1 MSGPREERAQ
11 SQAGGPQPAETPGGD
26 WYVADTY
33 AQDPYAADAY
43 AGYQSEQDPYG
54 VQDGREDGPP
64 PAYDVPP
71 QLPPQAGGYPTPVP
85 APAPPVPPVQPGWDT
100 PATWRADAPRAE
112 AAGGPANPDA
122 PQHGGHAPAA
132 VVPEAPPAAGSPGA
146 GPGARWGQWQEPARA
161 ESPWNSE
168 TTEYVGVDALFG
180 GGPRQPE
187 PQPAP
192 QAAQQPLQQPVQQP
206 AQHPG
211 QQPAQ
216 PGPYQTGPYRP
227 GAGPVDAG
235 PVAAPSGPVAGH
247 GYPAPPFAA
256 GPPQHPGQHPG
267 QGGQFVPPIEFDPP
281 LSEQEATMQVAAV
294 QLPPA
299 VEPLDEIV
307 EEEREQQQAPRPT
320 GGGGG
325 GGKVAG
331 LLNSSAIMA
340 AGTLV
345 SRGTGFVRTMVIVA
359 AIGAVRM
366 GDSYNAANTLP
377 TLLYILIGGGA
388 LNAVFV
394 PQLVRSMKHDDD
406 GGAAYANRLL
416 TLVIVGLAG
425 VSFVAVLGAP
435 ILVQLIAHALT
446 TDQASADTTVAL
458 ARYCLPTIFFMGIHV
473 VMGQILNARG
483 RFGAMMWTPVLN
495 NIVVIFTFGAY
506 IWVYGGFSDT
516 GVNPATISPE
526 GVRLLGLGTLL
537 GLAVQALAMIPYLRA
552 AGFGYRPRFD
562 WRGHGLGKAAR
573 LAKWTFFFVLANQAG
588 YLVIT
593 QIAVAAG
600 IDAGDNGAGLS
611 AFSNALLIWQ
621 LPHAV
626 IAVSIMSAVLPR
638 LSRAAADEDAGTV
651 RDDLSYGL
659 RTTAVAIIPGAFLF
673 LSLGPAI
680 ARSIYAVGGQEQAL
694 ESATNIG
701 LMLSAFAL
709 GLIPYS
715 MQYVMLRG
723 FYAYEDTRTPFSN
736 TVWVAGCQAGFS
748 VVCYLV
754 LPSQWVVTG
763 MAFGYG
769 AAYAVGVAVAI
780 PKLKRKIGGL
790 DTKRIGRTYSRLA
803 AACVPAAA
811 VGIGVSLLIGSVMG
825 GWLGSVLTVLVAGA
839 LQLAVFAVV
848 AKRLK
853 IEELNSMLGM
863 VRGRLGR

>member
-11 SQAGGPQPAETPGGD
+11 SQAGGQQPSGTPSGD

-43 AGYQSEQDPYG
+43 AGYPSEPDPYG
-54 VQDGREDGPP
+54 VQAAREDAPP
-64 PAYDVPP
+64 AAYDVPP
-71 QLPPQAGGYPTPVP
+71 QLPPQVNGYPTPV
-85 APAPPVPPVQPGWDT
+85 PPVPPVQPGWDT
-100 PATWRADAPRAE
+100 PARPAWE
-112 AAGGPANPDA
+112 EHAANTPA
-122 PQHGGHAPAA
+122 APAPFPPNTA
-132 VVPEAPPAAGSPGA
+132 APGAPNAGAPGA
-146 GPGARWGQWQEPARA
+146 GPGAQWGMPQWQEPAPA
-161 ESPWNSE
+161 ASPWDSE
-168 TTEYVGVDALFG
+168 TTEYVGVDGLFG
-180 GGPRQPE
+180 GAPQQSAPQQSAGRQQNPY
-187 PQPAP
+187 PPQQLQQPAP
-192 QAAQQPLQQPVQQP
+192 
-206 AQHPG
+206 
-211 QQPAQ
+211 
-216 PGPYQTGPYRP
+216 PY
-227 GAGPVDAG
+227 
-235 PVAAPSGPVAGH
+235 
-247 GYPAPPFAA
+247 AA
-256 GPPQHPGQHPG
+256 GPPPFDQGPG
-267 QGGQFVPPIEFDPP
+267 QGPGQGSGQGPHGHGQGRPFVPPIEFDPP
-281 LSEQEATMQVAAV
+281 LSEEEATMQVAAV
-294 QLPPA
+294 QIPPA
-299 VEPLDEIV
+299 VEPREEILA
-307 EEEREQQQAPRPT
+307 EEEEAARTTGTPDAGGT
-320 GGGGG
+320 GGGGGGG
-325 GGKVAG
+325 GGKVAS

-345 SRGTGFVRTMVIVA
+345 SRGSGFVRTMVIVA
-359 AIGAVRM
+359 AIGAGTM

-394 PQLVRSMKHDDD
+394 PQLVRSMKHDAD

-416 TLVIVGLAG
+416 TLVVVGLAG
-425 VSFVAVLGAP
+425 VSFLAVLGAP
-435 ILVQLIAHALT
+435 VLVQLIAHALT

-473 VMGQILNARG
+473 VMGQVLNARG

-495 NIVVIFTFGAY
+495 NVVVIFTFTAY
-506 IWVYGGFSDT
+506 LWVYGGFSST
-516 GVNPATISPE
+516 HVTPETISPE

-537 GLAVQALAMIPYLRA
+537 GLVVQALAMIPYLRA
-552 AGFGYRPRFD
+552 AGFSFRPRFD

-593 QIAVAAG
+593 QLATAAG
-600 IDAGDNGAGLS
+600 RDSGDNGAGLA

-638 LSRAAADEDAGTV
+638 LSRSAADEDAGAV
-651 RDDLSYGL
+651 RDDISYGL

-680 ARSIYAVGGQEQAL
+680 TRSIYAVGGQQTAL
-694 ESATNIG
+694 DTATNMG
-701 LMLSAFAL
+701 FMLSAFAL

-723 FYAYEDTRTPFSN
+723 FYAYEDTRTPFYN
-736 TVWVAGCQAGFS
+736 TLWVAGCQAVFS
-748 VVCYLV
+748 GLCYVV

-780 PKLKRKIGGL
+780 PRLKRKIGGL

-803 AACVPAAA
+803 AACVPAAV
-811 VGIGVSLLIGSVMG
+811 VGLGVSLLIGALVG
-825 GWLGSVLTVLVAGA
+825 GWIGSVLTVIVAGA
-839 LQLAVFAVV
+839 LQLAVFAVI

-853 IEELNSMLGM
+853 IEELNAMTGML
-863 VRGRLGR
+863 RSRLGR